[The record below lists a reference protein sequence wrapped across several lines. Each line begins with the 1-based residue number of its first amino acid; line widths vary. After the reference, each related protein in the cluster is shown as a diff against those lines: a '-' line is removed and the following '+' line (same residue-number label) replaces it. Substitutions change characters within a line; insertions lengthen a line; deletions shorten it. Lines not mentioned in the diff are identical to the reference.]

1 MLWRGFELR
10 PCCRPGASTDRPG
23 ATFPQGGA
31 VPGFLIHVRHHGVS
45 PLGGPMGLHSLV
57 QGFGLGSASE
67 HSGPLPMA
75 SVRKREWT
83 SPKGEAKSAW
93 VVDYLD
99 QAGKRRLETFAR
111 KKQADAYVATAVV
124 EVRTGVHTA
133 DSQSITV
140 AQAAELWIG
149 SCAAM
154 ERTTVDSYRSHVEL
168 HIKPYLGR
176 TKISQITAPMV
187 REFEDRLRKGE
198 SAPGQD
204 TAEKRSPAM
213 VKRIIGSLGFML
225 ADSQERGLVARN
237 VVRDLRGSRKKGKER
252 HAERRQKGRLKVGVD
267 IPMPAEIRS
276 IVMALN
282 AKWRPILLTAI
293 FTGLRASEL
302 RGLRWTDLDLD
313 RRELHVRQRA
323 DRYNMIGPPKTAAG
337 ERVIPIPPALVAAL
351 ATWRDMAPA
360 SALGLAFPTGRG
372 GIEHYPNLVN
382 RAFRPAQVAAGV
394 TVVDEGG
401 VPVAKYPGLHNLR
414 HFYASWCINRRVD
427 GGLELPAKIVQ
438 ERLGHST
445 IAMTLD
451 TYGHLFPRG
460 DDGSELEAAERA
472 LLG

>member
-1 MLWRGFELR
+1 
-10 PCCRPGASTDRPG
+10 
-23 ATFPQGGA
+23 
-31 VPGFLIHVRHHGVS
+31 
-45 PLGGPMGLHSLV
+45 
-57 QGFGLGSASE
+57 
-67 HSGPLPMA
+67 MA

-83 SPKGEAKSAW
+83 SPKGEDKSAW
-93 VVDYLD
+93 VVDYFD
-99 QAGKRRLETFAR
+99 QAGKRRLKTFAR
-111 KKQADAYVATAVV
+111 KKEADAYAATAVV
-124 EVRTGVHTA
+124 EVRSGVHTP

-140 AQAAELWIG
+140 SDAAKLWLA
-149 SCAAM
+149 SCGAL
-154 ERTTVDSYRSHVEL
+154 ERTTVDSYRNHVEL
-168 HIKPYLGR
+168 HINPFLGG
-176 TKISQITAPMV
+176 TKLSQLTAPMV
-187 REFEDRLRKGE
+187 REFEDKLRRGE
-198 SAPGQD
+198 PLPGEA
-204 TAEKRSPAM
+204 TGHKRSPAM
-213 VKRIIGSLGFML
+213 VKRIIGSLGFAL
-225 ADSQERGLVARN
+225 ADVQERGLIARN

-267 IPMPAEIRS
+267 IPSPEEIKA
-276 IVMALN
+276 IVGALDG
-282 AKWRPILLTAI
+282 KWRPILMTAI

-302 RGLRWTDLDLD
+302 RGLRWADVDLG

-382 RAFRPAQVAAGV
+382 RGFRPAQVAAAV
-394 TVVDEGG
+394 TVVGEGG

-427 GGLELPAKIVQ
+427 GGLELHAKMVQ
-438 ERLGHST
+438 ERLGHSN

-451 TYGHLFPRG
+451 TYGHLFARG